1 MSPDLHPDVEPIA
14 WLLGTWTGRGH
25 GEYPT
30 IEPFDYD
37 ETITFTHV
45 GKPFLVY
52 TQRTRHAVDG
62 RPLHGETGY
71 WRPVASGRIE
81 LVIAHPNGLVEVSEG
96 SIEPAKL
103 ALQSTLVGRTG
114 TAKDVRAVERTF
126 TLDGDVLRYDLAMEA
141 VGEPMT
147 HHLHAELRRD
157 DAS

>member
-1 MSPDLHPDVEPIA
+1 VPTELHPAVEPVA
-14 WLLGTWTGRGH
+14 WLLGTWSGRGH

-52 TQRTRHAVDG
+52 VQRTRHAVDG

-71 WRPVASGRIE
+71 WRPVAPDHIE

-96 SIEPAKL
+96 SIAPAQI
-103 ALQSTLVGRTG
+103 AVRSTLVAGTR
-114 TAKDVRAVERTF
+114 TAKDVGGVDRTF
-126 TLDGDVLRYDLAMEA
+126 TLDGDTLRYDLAMAA
-141 VGEPMT
+141 VGVAMT
-147 HHLHAELRRD
+147 HHLHADLQRV